1 MVGTGPEP
9 LPVPED
15 VVDDIMDWSAGSGV
29 IVYRDGR
36 PVLGG
41 SMVDLETREGG
52 GRWNGC

>member
-1 MVGTGPEP
+1 MGTGPEP